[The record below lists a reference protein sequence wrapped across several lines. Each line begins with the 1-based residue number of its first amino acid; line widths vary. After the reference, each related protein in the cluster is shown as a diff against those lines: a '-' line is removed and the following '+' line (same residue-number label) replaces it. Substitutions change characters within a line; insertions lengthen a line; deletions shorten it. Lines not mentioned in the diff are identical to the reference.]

1 MRAAGAY
8 RGGMADKSKPA
19 FTPYGIAV
27 GLPLGA
33 ALGLVLD
40 NFVLFLSIGLIVG
53 VLIDSYGY
61 FAADKGKKADEPPPD
76 TTE

>member
-1 MRAAGAY
+1 MPWACGY
-8 RGGMADKSKPA
+8 RGGMADKRTPA
-19 FTPYGIAV
+19 FSSYGIAI

-40 NFVLFLSIGLIVG
+40 NFALFLSIGLIVG

-61 FAADKGKKADEPPPD
+61 FRKKADPPPPD
-76 TTE
+76 RTE